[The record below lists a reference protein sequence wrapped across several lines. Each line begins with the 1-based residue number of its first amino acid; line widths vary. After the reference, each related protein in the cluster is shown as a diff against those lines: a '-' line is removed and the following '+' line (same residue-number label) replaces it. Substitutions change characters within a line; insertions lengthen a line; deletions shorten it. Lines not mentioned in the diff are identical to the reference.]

1 MKKPTR
7 RTAEEAEEAVLTAK
21 ATAEFEPALPGAID
35 AAIYTM
41 EKKLQELRHLKA
53 RFSDNSIAIVENAK
67 DDLAEILK

>member
-7 RTAEEAEEAVLTAK
+7 KTQVEAEEAVLTAK
-21 ATAEFEPALPGAID
+21 AIAEFEPVLPGAID
-35 AAIYTM
+35 EAIYTT

-67 DDLAEILK
+67 SDLAAILK